1 MEAVGLLIGIM
12 IMVISFGFFALFY
25 FGMFAF
31 MIFAVMIWIM
41 MLIDVINRKFPND
54 SDRTTWILVVCLTG
68 WIGASIYY
76 FTIKR
81 PEDLKQKAV
90 QKTQGLKKA

>member
-1 MEAVGLLIGIM
+1 METIAALMVVMMVVVGFAFI
-12 IMVISFGFFALFY
+12 ALFY
-25 FGMFAF
+25 LGMFAF
-31 MIFAVMIWIM
+31 IVFALTIWIV

-68 WIGASIYY
+68 WIGATIYY

-81 PEDLKQKAV
+81 PDNLKLKAV
-90 QKTQGLKKA
+90 AKKM